1 MMLGIFGTSLTL
13 DRQDPQSELPLFE
26 SAYFEALD
34 YTSQTQLD
42 LTAVVENLLH
52 GRNPHFRQFQL
63 YIKINIDIDIDIV
76 FSWWWCIIITSSP
89 TAILAHRTISPE
101 SFWMNYNLTQIC

>member
-1 MMLGIFGTSLTL
+1 MIHIIHMSKILLGTTNLHFACFKGFQQQQFVHMMLGIFGTSLTL

-52 GRNPHFRQFQL
+52 GRNPHFRQFSAVYHYQ
-63 YIKINIDIDIDIV
+63 Y
-76 FSWWWCIIITSSP
+76 
-89 TAILAHRTISPE
+89 
-101 SFWMNYNLTQIC
+101 